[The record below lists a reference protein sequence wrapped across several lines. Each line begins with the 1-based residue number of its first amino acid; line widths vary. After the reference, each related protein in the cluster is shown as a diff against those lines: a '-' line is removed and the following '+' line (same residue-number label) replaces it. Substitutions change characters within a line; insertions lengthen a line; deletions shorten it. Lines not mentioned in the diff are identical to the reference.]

1 MQCIR
6 IRTKRSCMLKMILVL
21 DFNKSNRN
29 VECGKSPCKG
39 TIHNVKLYVDENDD
53 DDNKQQ
59 HRWKWRQT
67 ALTTSIYSEWTNL
80 IRCHIILKCKRAR
93 ESTCTL
99 CTPHGY
105 NALAFGCRCTFSKW
119 RKIYWCNFKLIVC
132 SCIHLFIFICT
143 LPVYCINNFHFVV
156 FFIHSLCFSFYVSF
170 GLVLFFRLEL
180 LFFWTGLAIFLDGKF
195 LAHFVEENVWILIL
209 GIFLHQ
215 KKCFGHI
222 DNTCNSSDDLNKFS
236 TLYICTIPKHCFDSF
251 QLMVRFQNKGSQMR
265 QLNRFPVK

>member
-1 MQCIR
+1 MQC
-6 IRTKRSCMLKMILVL
+6 IRTKRSCLLKMILVL

-29 VECGKSPCKG
+29 VECGKSPVQRNNSQRE
-39 TIHNVKLYVDENDD
+39 TICWREWRRR
-53 DDNKQQ
+53 QQRQRQ

-80 IRCHIILKCKRAR
+80 VRCHIILKCKRAR

-99 CTPHGY
+99 CTPYGY

-156 FFIHSLCFSFYVSF
+156 FFIRSVFLFMFHLVWCFFFVSNF
-170 GLVLFFRLEL
+170 
-180 LFFWTGLAIFLDGKF
+180 FFWTGLAIFLDGKF
-195 LAHFVEENVWILIL
+195 LPHFVEENVWILIL
-209 GIFLHQ
+209 GIFLHR
-215 KKCFGHI
+215 KKMFWPHW
-222 DNTCNSSDDLNKFS
+222 
-236 TLYICTIPKHCFDSF
+236 
-251 QLMVRFQNKGSQMR
+251 
-265 QLNRFPVK
+265 